1 MGYNSSRICDNMPD
15 KKDMNKFKN
24 IETKNF
30 RNIESIRIEF
40 QLFYLFEYVQVTT
53 IVSQL
58 TDTV

>member
-1 MGYNSSRICDNMPD
+1 
-15 KKDMNKFKN
+15 MNKFKN